1 MCRMQ
6 ITRTIKFG
14 TYEMRRLNRIWVTK
28 TRRNDMDSKSIYFF
42 ISIDWLMHYLIDS
55 LSDWQMVKYE
65 ISI

>member
-1 MCRMQ
+1 
-6 ITRTIKFG
+6 
-14 TYEMRRLNRIWVTK
+14 MRRLNRIWVTK

-42 ISIDWLMHYLIDS
+42 IFIDWLMQYLIDS